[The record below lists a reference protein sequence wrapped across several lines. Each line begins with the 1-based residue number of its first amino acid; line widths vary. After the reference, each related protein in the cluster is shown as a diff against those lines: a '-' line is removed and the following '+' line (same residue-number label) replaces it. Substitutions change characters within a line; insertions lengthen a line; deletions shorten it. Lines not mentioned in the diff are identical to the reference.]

1 MRNPTPASLT
11 GAGFAPLS
19 EEMCGVVSSPVLA
32 HHPHGEDGAT
42 DENDEND
49 SCQYAG
55 RDLELTQP
63 RGVFIPQQQLERNS
77 DSKENDAEGNPC
89 HRSFAVLL
97 PAFFVALAQCEPR
110 HDYGGKVRY
119 YQYQYER
126 PVLAQPCNGIHHSPM
141 EFGAPEIQGYYVLYH
156 FLSKITRCSICG
168 VRGKKL

>member
-19 EEMCGVVSSPVLA
+19 EEMCGVVSPPVLA

-55 RDLELTQP
+55 RDLELAEP
-63 RGVFIPQQQLERNS
+63 CGVFIPRQQFECNS
-77 DSKENDAEGNPC
+77 ESEETDTEGNPC
-89 HRSFAVLL
+89 HHSFAVLL

-110 HDYGGKVRY
+110 HGYGGEVRY
-119 YQYQYER
+119 HHYQYEK
-126 PVLAQPCNGIHHSPM
+126 PVLAQPRSCIHHSP
-141 EFGAPEIQGYYVLYH
+141 
-156 FLSKITRCSICG
+156 TG
-168 VRGKKL
+168 VEVP